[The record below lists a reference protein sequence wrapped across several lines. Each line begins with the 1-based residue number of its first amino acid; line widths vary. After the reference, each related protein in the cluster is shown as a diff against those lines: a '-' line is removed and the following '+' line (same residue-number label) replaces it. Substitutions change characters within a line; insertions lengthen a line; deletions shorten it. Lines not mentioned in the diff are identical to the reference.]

1 MSEKEEEGKKVFGGT
16 DHQSANDNSSDEKA
30 EKCSIF
36 DDIDTTINE
45 MKKSSAIIND
55 YLMKESKI
63 ERIISNKM
71 EKYTKPI
78 KAATHKPCDCN
89 NEYFDLSGNSKN
101 NTSDSIESPIKN
113 GDVEKSNNKRKYVKA
128 TFVTLSPKHKK
139 K

>member
-16 DHQSANDNSSDEKA
+16 DHQSAKDHSSDEKA

-45 MKKSSAIIND
+45 MKKSSKIINH
-55 YLMKESKI
+55 YLTKESKI
-63 ERIISNKM
+63 EKIISNKM
-71 EKYTKPI
+71 QKYTKPI

-89 NEYFDLSGNSKN
+89 NEYFDLSGNSKKN
-101 NTSDSIESPIKN
+101 IGDSIESPVKIT
-113 GDVEKSNNKRKYVKA
+113 DEKSKNKRKLVEA
-128 TFVTLSPKHKK
+128 TFVTPSPKHKK

>member
-16 DHQSANDNSSDEKA
+16 DHQSANDHSSDEKA

-36 DDIDTTINE
+36 DDINTTINE

-71 EKYTKPI
+71 EMYTKPI

-89 NEYFDLSGNSKN
+89 NEYFDLSGNSKKYTGDLIQSPHK
-101 NTSDSIESPIKN
+101 NTD
-113 GDVEKSNNKRKYVKA
+113 EKSNNKRKLVEA
-128 TFVTLSPKHKK
+128 TFVTPSPKHKK

>member
-16 DHQSANDNSSDEKA
+16 DHQSAIDHSSDEKA

-45 MKKSSAIIND
+45 MKKSSAIINH
-55 YLMKESKI
+55 YLTKESKI
-63 ERIISNKM
+63 EKIIANKM
-71 EKYTKPI
+71 ERYTKPI

-89 NEYFDLSGNSKN
+89 NEYFDLSGNSKKN
-101 NTSDSIESPIKN
+101 MGDSIESPIKN
-113 GDVEKSNNKRKYVKA
+113 APVEKINNKRKLVEA
-128 TFVTLSPKHKK
+128 TFVTPLPKHKK